1 MVISGFHMMQKSGY
15 NVQDIENIRCVA
27 KELSKMHTTFYTG
40 HCTGQE
46 AVNEMKQIMGEQ
58 LKVLHSGMV
67 IG

>member
-1 MVISGFHMMQKSGY
+1 
-15 NVQDIENIRCVA
+15 
-27 KELSKMHTTFYTG
+27 MHTTFYTG